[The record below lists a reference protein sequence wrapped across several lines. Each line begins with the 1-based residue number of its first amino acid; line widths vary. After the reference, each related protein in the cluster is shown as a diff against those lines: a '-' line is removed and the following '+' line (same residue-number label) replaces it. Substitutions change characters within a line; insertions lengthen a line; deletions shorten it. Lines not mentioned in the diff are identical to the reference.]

1 MSYHGDEGKTTGYY
15 VPQAAQA
22 AAREGVA
29 AWRKLQQCLRELA
42 ELNKEQMLQ
51 GAHKEPLP

>member
-1 MSYHGDEGKTTGYY
+1 VSYHGEEGKTTGYY

-22 AAREGVA
+22 AAHEGVA

-42 ELNKEQMLQ
+42 ELNKQQMLQ
-51 GAHKEPLP
+51 RARKERLP